1 MRATSKALTAVMLV
15 GSLWLATGTAMATEG
30 VQTGTIV
37 IKEDQVMWIVG
48 GEIGGGK
55 LTYEGK
61 TYDIKLDGLKLGG
74 FGAHKMD
81 LDGEV
86 YDLNDLADFD
96 GIYSAA
102 EVGFTVA
109 DKGKGDF
116 WLKNDKGVKLRLK
129 NLDSKGLALSIGVEG
144 VDIRLKH

>member
-1 MRATSKALTAVMLV
+1 MRTIMKALTALMLV
-15 GSLWLATGTAMATEG
+15 GSLWSAAGVAMAEEG
-30 VQTGTIV
+30 VKSGTLV

-48 GEIGGGK
+48 GDIGGGK

-61 TYDIKLDGLKLGG
+61 TYDIKMDGLKLGG
-74 FGAHKMD
+74 FGVHKMD
-81 LDGEV
+81 IDGDV
-86 YDLNDLADFD
+86 YDLNNLADFD
-96 GIYSAA
+96 GVYTAA